1 MDGCVESRNFWR
13 WPAGP
18 YWRPTKRT
26 LDVDG
31 VAVPYQDGVWPD
43 LTYYNLTR
51 ADLSSSSR
59 LWH

>member
-26 LDVDG
+26 LDVDD

-43 LTYYNLTR
+43 LTYYNLT
-51 ADLSSSSR
+51 
-59 LWH
+59 